1 MVQTQPKLPKDLAQ
15 VRNVT
20 SIKYFTP
27 GSSKQ
32 RAATPT
38 NFTSEVLNN
47 DICNWLEYLNLL
59 SQVEAN
65 EKAEGGYKGDRQRS
79 G

>member
-20 SIKYFTP
+20 SIKYFTL

-47 DICNWLEYLNLL
+47 DSWLEYLNSL